1 MDCWEEEHNRT
12 LHVFR
17 KKLNYYNNYTPK
29 QNRNVKSHND
39 ISVSWCP
46 YCYSPRVEK
55 KGTRRGKQRYYCKNC
70 GKNWTFEIPLDSNK
84 RTKNESKILNPE
96 EYKNEEHLYTNDEN
110 ILSEKIL
117 QYLKNNPGEKASTIA
132 RNLGVDKSQ
141 INSLLYVKLRDKCI
155 AKKYYWYLKEQLN
168 EKNADN
174 FTKEFDIET
183 IKEYI
188 KNRKE
193 SNKPIIFYYRNDSF
207 PRIIH
212 EYFLDGKYIQVIT
225 DEGQPKTFLLDKIRK
240 VE

>member
-1 MDCWEEEHNRT
+1 VDCWEEEHHRSLRT
-12 LHVFR
+12 FR
-17 KKLNYYNNYTPK
+17 KKLKHYNNYTPK
-29 QNRNVKSHND
+29 QDRHGKSHNN

-46 YCYSPRVEK
+46 YCYSPRIEK
-55 KGTRRGKQRYYCKNC
+55 KGIRNGKQRCCCKNC
-70 GKNWTFEIPLDSNK
+70 GKNWTFEILPDSKK
-84 RTKNESKILNPE
+84 RTKNESNILNHEGHKTDKDSPI
-96 EYKNEEHLYTNDEN
+96 NGEN
-110 ILSEKIL
+110 NLSEKIL